1 MVDSMVVE
9 LNSFICNKNIGAKAK
24 SMVDL
29 YRYGYKVP
37 RSLALDIEEFN
48 NLLANVKYKIDAV
61 IDDLNEDNIMES
73 VASIE
78 IFMDNLKLN
87 KESLESLQK
96 FLNINDKYMIRCSV
110 ENVNNYSFAGLFP
123 AKYNISNDNIED
135 EIISCYKSLYS
146 YNSLIY
152 MLKNNIDIK
161 KVSMALIIQ
170 REVKMDLYASV
181 STINP
186 VTLNTSELNI
196 SISYNNK
203 FEYYSYDY
211 LSDRYIESD
220 GYNIVSEEE
229 LDSIIKISKS
239 IQSNF
244 GYPIIFDLVI
254 SHGEI
259 YVVQVRELT
268 NLLYANK
275 FNIWKKIHMSSKNL
289 IYDLLSSSIDRVTT
303 SIENEY
309 KIEISNM
316 NKCNIYFNGV
326 YYNNNYFA
334 KLLNNIIDYD
344 NKYFKNILKENS
356 FKLRYRRR
364 KNNKKFIKNI
374 NKQID
379 VSKYDDLYI
388 SYIKKMKHI
397 LPSNVEV
404 EWSNLVLN
412 DYADLLD
419 VYHTKKIYSFIY
431 LNEIAN
437 RWSKVISI
445 DELEKISKV
454 DSDLVSYNIE
464 LEFNKLVKKI
474 KDDEEAYRYW
484 FSSSTTKLLENYNN
498 NSNQYYHIEF
508 KKYIDNYGYLTYS
521 NDLSDKYYVEDV
533 EEVIRHIKKSLSNYK
548 KMKNNGKYIEAKK
561 VSICSNLSMSKMKR
575 FLSDIDNLQEF
586 NKELDYLC
594 DLKNKFNF
602 LVKRYTKI
610 LSALYVVKENIDTDS
625 DILFLDLKSIYNYID
640 GELNENDLK
649 QIIDKNKLYYS
660 SYRNFIDL
668 KSFGSS
674 YDVISKPSFKGIGY
688 STGVV
693 TGNVKFINS
702 INDIDTLNENDIFV
716 TKNLNHNLL
725 FKLPKIKGIIL
736 SLDHLPFA
744 LSNIIRELNIPCIL
758 LDNCSKKLSNGM
770 IIEMDAYT
778 GDIKIKKH

>member
-37 RSLALDIEEFN
+37 RSLALDIDEFN
-48 NLLANVKYKIDAV
+48 NLLVNVKYKIDAV
-61 IDDLNEDNIMES
+61 IDELNEDNIMES

-96 FLNINDKYMIRCSV
+96 FLNVNDKYMIRCSV
-110 ENVNNYSFAGLFP
+110 ENVDNYSFSGLFP
-123 AKYNISNDNIED
+123 AKYNISNDNLED

-146 YNSLIY
+146 YNCLVY
-152 MLKNNIDIK
+152 MMKNNIDIK

-170 REVKMDLYASV
+170 KEVEMDLYASV

-186 VTLNTSELNI
+186 VTINMSELNI
-196 SISYNNK
+196 SVGYNNK

-211 LSDRYIESD
+211 LEDKYIESD
-220 GYNIVSEEE
+220 GYNIVSESE
-229 LDSIIKISKS
+229 LEAIINISKS

-254 SHGEI
+254 SHGDI
-259 YVVQVRELT
+259 YVVQVRELS
-268 NLLYANK
+268 NLLYDNEL
-275 FNIWKKIHMSSKNL
+275 NIWNKVNMSSKNL
-289 IYDLLSSSIDRVTT
+289 IFDLLSSSIDRVT
-303 SIENEY
+303 SNIENEY
-309 KIEISNM
+309 KVDSINM
-316 NKCNIYFNGV
+316 NKSNIYFNGV
-326 YYNNNYFA
+326 YYNNNYFS

-344 NKYFKNILKENS
+344 NKYFKNIKKEEN
-356 FKLRYRRR
+356 FKIRLRRN
-364 KNNKKFIKNI
+364 KNTKKFIKNI
-374 NKQID
+374 NNNID
-379 VSKYDDLYI
+379 TSKYDELYI

-419 VYHTKKIYSFIY
+419 LYNEKKINSFIY
-431 LNEIAN
+431 LNVLAN
-437 RWSKVISI
+437 KWSKVVSI
-445 DELEKISKV
+445 EDLEKISKV

-464 LEFNKLVKKI
+464 LEFNRLVKRI
-474 KDDEEAYRYW
+474 KDDENSYRYW
-484 FSSSTTKLLENYNN
+484 FSSSTTRLLDNYNN
-498 NSNQYYHIEF
+498 NFDKFYHNDF
-508 KKYIDNYGYLTYS
+508 KKYIDSYGYLTYS
-521 NDLSDKYYVEDV
+521 SDLSDKYYVEDV

-548 KMKNNGKYIEAKK
+548 KMKNNKKYIEAKK
-561 VSICSNLSMSKMKR
+561 VSICSNLSVSKMKK
-575 FLSDIDNLQEF
+575 FLSDIDFLQEL
-586 NKELDYLC
+586 NKELDYLS

-610 LSALYVVKENIDTDS
+610 LSALYVVKENIEVDN
-625 DILFLDLKSIYNYID
+625 DIWFLDLKSIYNYID

-649 QIIDKNKLYYS
+649 KIVNKNKLYYN
-660 SYRNFIDL
+660 SYRNFKDL
-668 KSFGSS
+668 KTFGSS
-674 YDVISKPSFKGIGY
+674 NNMILKPNFKGVGC
-688 STGVV
+688 STGIVS
-693 TGNVKFINS
+693 GNVKFINS
-702 INDIDTLNENDIFV
+702 ISEIDTLKEDDIFV

-725 FKLPKIKGIIL
+725 FQLPKIKGIIL
-736 SLDHLPFA
+736 SVDHLPFT
-744 LSNIIRELNIPCIL
+744 LSTIIRELNIPCIL
-758 LDNCSKKLSNGM
+758 LNNCSKKLSNGM
-770 IIEMDAYT
+770 IIEMDAFT